1 MDKKEITHVLQEIGT
16 LLELQGE
23 NPFKSRAYVN
33 AARALELLP
42 DALPSLVERM
52 KSHQVKGIGKAL
64 AEKITELAATGKLA
78 YHEKLKAS
86 VPAGLLD
93 ILQVPGLGPKK
104 TRLLW
109 TQLGIESLGELEYAC
124 NENRLVV
131 LEGFGARS
139 QEKVLQGIERLK
151 RFRGRYH
158 LSAARQRAAPLLEHL
173 ARHPATRRLSIAGSL
188 RRCRETIRDLDLVAA
203 SAAPAALLDA
213 FASLP
218 GVERVEEREE
228 TRATVIL
235 DNGMRAELHVVPDA
249 AFPFALLALT
259 GSAEHTA
266 LLRQRARARGLT
278 LTKDGLLQGDRPLAC
293 ADEAAIYQALD
304 LAFIPPELREDYGEV
319 VAAEAG
325 SLPRLFDETAVR
337 GIFHVHT
344 TWSDGAAG
352 AEAMALRARELG
364 YAYLGISD
372 HSKSAFYARG
382 LDEERVRQQA
392 AELAALDAR
401 LEGIRI
407 FRGIEAD
414 ILPDGR
420 LDYDDDVLA
429 SFDFVIGSVHSHFNL
444 SEGEMTARLC
454 RALSNPYLTMLGH
467 PTGRLL
473 LARDPYSVD
482 MHAVIDAA
490 AEHGKIIEI
499 NANPHR
505 LDLDWRLCR
514 YATER
519 GARFSINPDA
529 HHLDGLADTAY
540 GVAVARKGWLEAGQV
555 VTTLDAEE
563 VAAALARR

>member
-1 MDKKEITHVLQEIGT
+1 MDKKEISHVLQEIGT
-16 LLELQGE
+16 LLDLQGE
-23 NPFKSRAYVN
+23 NPFKSRAYAN
-33 AARALELLP
+33 AARALESLP
-42 DALPSLVERM
+42 DDLPSLVERLRQ
-52 KSHQVKGIGKAL
+52 HEVKGIGKAL
-64 AEKITELAATGKLA
+64 AEKITELVATGKLA
-78 YHEKLKAS
+78 YLEKLKAS

-124 NENRLVV
+124 NENRLVE

-158 LSAARQRAAPLLEHL
+158 LSAARGRAEPLLRDL
-173 ARHPATRRLSIAGSL
+173 TRHPTTRRLSIAGSL

-203 SAAPAALLDA
+203 SAAPTALLDA

-218 GVERVEEREE
+218 GVERVEQREE

-235 DNGMRAELHVVPDA
+235 DNGMRAELHVVPEA
-249 AFPFALLALT
+249 QFPFALLALT
-259 GSAEHTA
+259 GSSEHTT
-266 LLRQRARARGLT
+266 LLRARAEEKGLR
-278 LTKDGLLQGDRPLAC
+278 LNEEGLFRDERALAC

-304 LAFIPPELREDYGEV
+304 LAYIPPELREDHGEFA
-319 VAAEAG
+319 AAESG
-325 SLPRLFDETAVR
+325 SLPRLLEAAQVR
-337 GIFHVHT
+337 GLFHVHT
-344 TWSDGAAG
+344 TWSDGAAS

-372 HSKSAFYARG
+372 HSKSAFYAHG
-382 LDEERVRQQA
+382 LEEERVRQQA
-392 AELAALDAR
+392 EELAALDAR
-401 LEGIRI
+401 LGGIRI

-420 LDYDDDVLA
+420 LDYEDEVLA
-429 SFDFVIGSVHSHFNL
+429 AFDFVIGSVHSHFNL
-444 SEGEMTARLC
+444 GEEEMTARLC
-454 RALSNPYLTMLGH
+454 RALGNPYLTMLGH

-473 LARDPYSVD
+473 LARDPYPVD

-490 AEHGKIIEI
+490 AKHGKIIEI
-499 NANPHR
+499 NASPHR

-514 YATER
+514 YAVER
-519 GARFSINPDA
+519 GVRLSINPDA
-529 HHLDGLADTAY
+529 HHLDGLADTTY
-540 GVAVARKGWLEAGQV
+540 GVAMARKGWLEAGQV
-555 VTTLDAEE
+555 VNTLDAEE